1 MNIFKNILL
10 RLIDFKISILTKVK
24 NILMSCVF
32 IFGGLSLSGCYT
44 QLAMFYPEPEIE
56 QEEEFQFYETYS
68 RAVPRLSVSAY
79 AQDGA
84 GTSLSLAYLTMYNRF
99 NGFMGFG
106 SQYSNGYYNK
116 YDYYNRYGYGY
127 GQYDSYYIGGYRMYI
142 PTTISQGER
151 KPRTFSTSRDGTSS
165 GTNLNV
171 TRTRSSNTSESSNS
185 GGYSNSSNVSS
196 TRSSSGGSSSSS
208 SSSSSS
214 GRRVTRRN

>member
-1 MNIFKNILL
+1 
-10 RLIDFKISILTKVK
+10 
-24 NILMSCVF
+24 
-32 IFGGLSLSGCYT
+32 
-44 QLAMFYPEPEIE
+44 MFYPGPEIE
-56 QEEEFQFYETYS
+56 EDVEEQFYETYS
-68 RAVPRLSVSAY
+68 MAVPRLGVSVY

-84 GTSLSLAYLTMYNRF
+84 GTPLGLAYTTMYNRF
-99 NGFMGFG
+99 NNPYG
-106 SQYSNGYYNK
+106 SGYYNK

-127 GQYDSYYIGGYRMYI
+127 GLYDSYYIGGYRMYI

>member
-1 MNIFKNILL
+1 MINIKNILL
-10 RLIDFKISILTKVK
+10 
-24 NILMSCVF
+24 SCVSC
-32 IFGGLSLSGCYT
+32 LVLTGCYT

-84 GTSLSLAYLTMYNRF
+84 GTPLGLAYLTMYNRF

-106 SQYSNGYYNK
+106 NQYSNGYYNK
-116 YDYYNRYGYGY
+116 YDYYNRYGYGL
-127 GQYDSYYIGGYRMYI
+127 YDSYYIGGYRMYI

-151 KPRTFSTSRDGTSS
+151 KPRTFSTSRDSDGSP
-165 GTNLNV
+165 GTNLNI
-171 TRTRSSNTSESSNS
+171 TRSNHVGYNS
-185 GGYSNSSNVSS
+185 KNNNSYDNSSNVSS

-208 SSSSSS
+208 SSSG
-214 GRRVTRRN
+214 GRRATRRN